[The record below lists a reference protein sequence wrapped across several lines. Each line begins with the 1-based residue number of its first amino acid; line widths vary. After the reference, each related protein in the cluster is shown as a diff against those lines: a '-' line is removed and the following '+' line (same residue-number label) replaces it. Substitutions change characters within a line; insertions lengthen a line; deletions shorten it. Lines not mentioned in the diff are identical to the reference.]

1 MPMPVRQDR
10 VGRWLAMLV
19 LALPAPAGAR
29 QVVGPPGQAPVP
41 EKPGTAFILG
51 RVVDAGSGRPIGGAI
66 VSLIGNPTSATPP
79 GIPDTFIE
87 IPPGASGPS
96 QRQVVADGE
105 GRFVFRGLNQGSYS
119 MSARAPGY
127 VFGSFGQR
135 RPNGPSRQ
143 IALEDDQKVMDAT
156 VRLWKYAAISGR
168 IVDETGEP
176 AIGVSVNLVR
186 VTTVAGRR
194 RLMAAGA
201 GTTDDRGMYRIG
213 TVTPGT
219 YLVHLRS
226 TVATVPTPA
235 VEAYEQAISSGS
247 STTELLRELLATGM
261 SPSAGV
267 RVGDNQVQLQNM
279 FGRTPPP
286 PPAAEDGRMFVYQA
300 LFYPSATQSAQA
312 TSLVIASGEERSGI
326 DLQLKLSRAVTVSG
340 TVAGPDG
347 PVGNLGL
354 RLQPGGV
361 EDFTSDNGL
370 EAASTLTRADGSFT
384 FLGVPAGQYTL
395 RAQKVPRSAAP
406 NTGAATVIQSGT
418 SGISMFMGS
427 GTPAPTPT
435 GPTLWAQ
442 TSVAVGDS
450 DLQGLS
456 IALANGSRVVGK
468 IVFEGAA
475 AQPTP
480 ERISQLGVT
489 MSSAEGAF
497 LSGFTSARI
506 AADGTFTTMMY
517 PPGRYTLSVPS
528 PSPQW
533 SLKSITVGG
542 KDAFG
547 VPLELGAN
555 DLAGVVVTFSDQPTE
570 ISGTVGAG
578 GLASGAEAQVV
589 AFPADVQS
597 WIAGGM
603 SVRRSRTTMTSTT
616 GNYRIAGLPPGE
628 YLVAALNPDVLV
640 ELQDLQ
646 LVNSLARTATR
657 VTLAAGDKRTL
668 PLTVITIR

>member
-1 MPMPVRQDR
+1 MPWANREVR
-10 VGRWLAMLV
+10 VGRWLLL
-19 LALPAPAGAR
+19 LALALSAPAGA
-29 QVVGPPGQAPVP
+29 QQPAGPPGLSPIP

-66 VSLIGNPTSATPP
+66 VSLIGTPTGATLQV
-79 GIPDTFIE
+79 GPDTFIE
-87 IPPGASGPS
+87 TPAGASGPS
-96 QRQVVADGE
+96 QRQIVADGE
-105 GRFVFRGLNQGSYS
+105 GRFVFRSLVQGNYS

-143 IALEDDQKVMDAT
+143 IALEDDQKMMDAT
-156 VRLWKYAAISGR
+156 VRLWKFASITGR
-168 IVDETGEP
+168 IVDEAGEP
-176 AIGVSVNLVR
+176 AVGLNVNLVR

-194 RLMAAGA
+194 RLAGA
-201 GTTDDRGMYRIG
+201 GTGTTDDRGMYRISS
-213 TVTPGT
+213 VTPGT

-226 TVATVPTPA
+226 AVATVPTQV
-235 VEAYEQAISSGS
+235 VEAYEQAMASGAPA
-247 STTELLRELLATGM
+247 TELIRDMLAIGV

-267 RVGDNQVQLQNM
+267 RIGENQVQFQNA

-286 PPAAEDGRMFVYQA
+286 PPVEDGRMFVYQS
-300 LFYPSATQSAQA
+300 LFYPAATLSAQA
-312 TSLVIASGEERSGI
+312 TPLVIASGEERSGI
-326 DLQLKLSRAVTVSG
+326 DLQLRLSRAVAVSG
-340 TVAGPDG
+340 IVVGPDG
-347 PVGNLGL
+347 PVGSLGL

-370 EAASTLTRADGSFT
+370 EAASTMTRSDGSFT
-384 FLGVPAGQYTL
+384 FLGVPSGPYTL
-395 RAQKVPRSAAP
+395 RAQRVPRSNAP
-406 NTGAATVIQSGT
+406 SSGTATVIQSG
-418 SGISMFMGS
+418 SGGISMFMGS
-427 GTPAPTPT
+427 STPPPPPTE
-435 GPTLWAQ
+435 PTLWAQ

-456 IALANGSRVVGK
+456 ISLAKGARVSGK

-475 AQPTP
+475 APPTA

-497 LSGFTSARI
+497 VSGFTPARI

-517 PPGRYTLSVPS
+517 PPGKYTLSISAPA
-528 PSPQW
+528 PAW
-533 SLKSITVGG
+533 TIKSITAAG

-547 VPLELGAN
+547 APLELGAD
-555 DLAGVVVTFSDQPTE
+555 DLAGVVVTFGDQPTE
-570 ISGTVGAG
+570 ISGAVGVG
-578 GLASGAEAQVV
+578 GQASNAEAQVV
-589 AFPADVQS
+589 AFPADVQG

-628 YLVAALNPDVLV
+628 YLVVAVSPDVLI
-640 ELQDLQ
+640 ELQDTQ
-646 LVNSLARTATR
+646 LVNTLSRSASR

-668 PLTVITIR
+668 PLTAITIR